1 MLQQVVSYVAGTSVL
16 RQYELGEQIASAGLW
31 KIYSENPLR
40 KVTDKRESDRA
51 SQLSRLR
58 HPSILEVVEAVEES
72 RTVITFATEP
82 IIASLSNLLG
92 NYDNLSPIPDDIRK
106 FEMDE
111 LEIQKGLLQ
120 IGKGL
125 QFCHNDA
132 KIVHS
137 NLVPEAIFVNVK
149 GDWKIGGF
157 GFSVYLNNI
166 ENSSVYDYPDFDS
179 RIPAYA
185 QKNYDFMAPEYALD
199 ENVDFAND
207 MFALGCLIYTVHN
220 HGKGPLQ
227 HHNSMNT
234 FRKNAEQISSLN
246 YNQLPPHLH
255 EVMFHLI
262 TRYPSQRMNA
272 TEFQSSKYFDN
283 ILVSTVKFFES
294 FPEKSNDDK
303 ANFMKGLIRILP
315 QFPERVLLRKILPCL
330 IQELK
335 DQNLLPFILPN
346 IFFISQKIQLDDFY
360 EKILKPLKPV
370 FAISEPMQS
379 MIICLDKID
388 LFKSKTSTSI
398 FKEDVMPLIYFAL
411 EAKSPAI
418 QEKALRVVPNV
429 LDRLDITTVK
439 SSLFPRIQ
447 NLFVHTTILAV
458 KVTTLTCLQTL
469 IKSLDNFT
477 MTEKLMPLLRGIKTK
492 EPSVM
497 VNTLAVYEEM
507 GKNMEKDVLATEIIP
522 HLWKLSIFQK
532 FMKVIKGLSQKVENL
547 HSRQLQD
554 IRSIEDNSKKHL
566 EGGKGTNDEKSVPV
580 DFEKLVGSTGSG
592 DINNNYSSAGGNI
605 GSIEISPDPFDK
617 PGANSV
623 PIFISSLAS
632 SNKLLNKIKPPHS
645 SSSIINSIP
654 SIPPPKNSTPII
666 LSNYNLGNN
675 STTLNSFGSLNNLYN
690 STTPSLNNNNI
701 NKPPSEF
708 KFNAGK
714 ILQPTVIQS
723 NSSTN
728 NSNSNGQ
735 KIDKDLTIQKSS
747 SL

>member
-40 KVTDKRESDRA
+40 KVTDKRESDRVYSVLKKEA

-149 GDWKIGGF
+149 VI
-157 GFSVYLNNI
+157 NNI
-166 ENSSVYDYPDFDS
+166 YKYSVIGKLEVYDYPDFDS

-330 IQELK
+330 IQEIK

-360 EKILKPLKPV
+360 EKILKPLKPI

-554 IRSIEDNSKKHL
+554 IRSIEDSSKKHL
-566 EGGKGTNDEKSVPV
+566 EGGKGTNGEKSVPV

-632 SNKLLNKIKPPHS
+632 SNKTSQFTSKLLSPTTTSNNIQASFPAL
-645 SSSIINSIP
+645 NSL
-654 SIPPPKNSTPII
+654 KANYSTAQ
-666 LSNYNLGNN
+666 NLNNGFSTNTTNNRNN

-690 STTPSLNNNNI
+690 STTPIIRL
-701 NKPPSEF
+701 P
-708 KFNAGK
+708 
-714 ILQPTVIQS
+714 
-723 NSSTN
+723 
-728 NSNSNGQ
+728 
-735 KIDKDLTIQKSS
+735 TIQIQMDKK
-747 SL
+747 